1 VRIADKLAIGGI
13 SDIQKESYA
22 RSHSRKEATVP
33 KVTIAQNI
41 LAANDTI
48 AGEIQQRLAARGIR
62 TINVMSSPGAG
73 KTTLLEKTIE
83 RLRGQ
88 IGIGVIEGDI
98 ETSADAERIEAA
110 GGGTVET
117 VQINTRGACHLE
129 AHMIQAALEEIDL
142 THVDLLVIENIGNL
156 VCPSAWNLG
165 EDMRVVV
172 VSTTE
177 GDDKPAKYPQM
188 FAASEVMIV
197 NKLDLLPY
205 VDYDVEKAKRQALAI
220 NPHLRIFEVSC
231 WTGVGLDAW
240 CEWLKGYVRSMPE

>member
-1 VRIADKLAIGGI
+1 M
-13 SDIQKESYA
+13 
-22 RSHSRKEATVP
+22 P

-48 AGEIQQRLAARGIR
+48 AGEIQQLLAARGIR

-73 KTTLLEKTIE
+73 KTTLLERTIE
-83 RLRGQ
+83 QLRGQ
-88 IGIGVIEGDI
+88 LDIGVIEGDI

-110 GGGTVET
+110 GAET

-129 AHMIQAALEEIDL
+129 AHMIRAALEEIDL
-142 THVDLLVIENIGNL
+142 THISLLVIENIGNL
-156 VCPSAWNLG
+156 VCPSAWSLG

-188 FAASEVMIV
+188 FAASQVMIV

-205 VDYDVEKAKRQALAI
+205 VDYNVEKVKRQALAI

-231 WTGVGLDAW
+231 RTGTGLDTW
-240 CEWLKGYVRSMPE
+240 CEWLMRYVHSIPG

>member
-1 VRIADKLAIGGI
+1 M
-13 SDIQKESYA
+13 
-22 RSHSRKEATVP
+22 P

-48 AGEIQQRLAARGIR
+48 AQEIQQSLAARGIR
-62 TINVMSSPGAG
+62 TINMMSSPGAG
-73 KTTLLEKTIE
+73 KTTLLEHTIE
-83 RLRGQ
+83 RLHGQ
-88 IGIGVIEGDI
+88 LGIGVIEGDV

-110 GGGTVET
+110 GAET

-129 AHMIQAALEEIDL
+129 AHMIRDALAEIDL
-142 THVDLLVIENIGNL
+142 ARIDLLVIENIGNL

-165 EDMRVVV
+165 EDLRVVI

-188 FAASEVMIV
+188 FAVSQVMIV

-205 VDYDVEKAKRQALAI
+205 VDYDIEKVKRQALAI
-220 NPHLRIFEVSC
+220 NPHLRIFELSC
-231 WTGVGLDAW
+231 RTGAGLDAW
-240 CEWLKGYVRSMPE
+240 CEWLVTFVHGEAQLPVKSAPTEEHPQGVLPR

>member
-1 VRIADKLAIGGI
+1 MV
-13 SDIQKESYA
+13 
-22 RSHSRKEATVP
+22 

-48 AGEIQQRLAARGIR
+48 AQEMQQQLLARGIR
-62 TINVMSSPGAG
+62 TLNLMSSPGAG
-73 KTTLLEKTIE
+73 KTTLLERTIQ
-83 RLRGQ
+83 LLQGQ
-88 IGIGVIEGDI
+88 LQIGVIEGDV

-110 GGGTVET
+110 GAQT

-129 AHMIQAALEEIDL
+129 AHMVRDALAEMDLAAIDI
-142 THVDLLVIENIGNL
+142 LVIENVGNL
-156 VCPSAWNLG
+156 VCPAAWNLG
-165 EDMRVVV
+165 EDLRVVV

-188 FAASEVMIV
+188 FAISQVMVI

-205 VDYDVEKAKRQALAI
+205 VDYDLEKVKRHALAI

-231 WTGVGLDAW
+231 RTGAGMDTW
-240 CEWLKGYVRSMPE
+240 CQWLSTLVPTHQTHI

>member
-1 VRIADKLAIGGI
+1 M
-13 SDIQKESYA
+13 
-22 RSHSRKEATVP
+22 P

-48 AGEIQQRLAARGIR
+48 AQEIQRTLAVRGIR
-62 TINVMSSPGAG
+62 TINIMSSPGAG
-73 KTTLLEKTIE
+73 KTTLLERTIE

-88 IGIGVIEGDI
+88 LGIGVIEGDV

-110 GGGTVET
+110 GAET

-129 AHMIQAALEEIDL
+129 AHMIRDALAEIEL
-142 THVDLLVIENIGNL
+142 ARIELLFVENIGNL
-156 VCPSAWNLG
+156 VCPAAWNLG
-165 EDMRVVV
+165 EDTRVVV

-205 VDYDVEKAKRQALAI
+205 VDYDVEKVKRHALAI
-220 NPHLRIFEVSC
+220 NPHLRIFEMSC
-231 WTGVGLDAW
+231 RTGAGLDAW
-240 CEWLKGYVRSMPE
+240 CDWLLNFAAEKDEQQEA